1 MIKTK
6 RVYSPLSRADGKRF
20 LVDRMWPRGVKKD
33 DLAIEAWVRDAAPS
47 AKLRKWFAHRE
58 DRWNEFLERYDEELD
73 DRREAWRSILEAAR
87 RGDVTLLFAAKDQ
100 EHNNAVALKRY
111 LRRRLGRGR

>member
-6 RVYSPLSRADGKRF
+6 RVYTLPSRADGKRF
-20 LVDRMWPRGVKKD
+20 LVDRVWPRGVKRD

-47 AKLRKWFAHRE
+47 AKLRRWFGHRD
-58 DRWNEFLERYDEELD
+58 DRWNEFIDRYAEELD
-73 DRREAWRSILEAAR
+73 GRRESWRSILEAAR
-87 RGDVTLLFAAKDQ
+87 RGHVTLLFAARDE